1 MRLPGNHVKKLFCSR
16 LLGKYLPVERNDLC
30 EQLIGFLAHDIL
42 RAVGEL
48 DHCVGRRLENL
59 DQVMVQVKHLAIEPA
74 EFDHCFLPRS
84 GAPETP
90 HTLLI
95 MSDFPALP

>member
-16 LLGKYLPVERNDLC
+16 LLGKNLPVKSHDLC
-30 EQLIGFLAHDIL
+30 EQLIGLLAHDVF
-42 RAVGEL
+42 RAICEL
-48 DHCVGRRLENL
+48 NHGVGRRFEYL
-59 DQVMVQVKHLAIEPA
+59 DQVMVQVEHLAIEPA
-74 EFDHCFLPRS
+74 EFNHCFLPRS